1 MPLHRQGEGREGDA
15 PVVLDVLERDVMAR
29 LAEWTAP
36 EGPRV
41 RTPLLME
48 VRGSRLPGDVPGCEA
63 ALVPPSAEGPGLLQG
78 ESPLVVRDLG
88 SDLRPVV
95 PGAAWAH
102 LELPGERPVPPSI
115 ADELEGVP
123 LVTVGRDA
131 VVEVVHLP
139 PSPGSEPPPPPCAG
153 TTELVVLGGAACLVG
168 RHDALV
174 DAVMAA
180 RARAGPGRLLYAPGA
195 ATPMDLALLAY
206 MGVDVVDDV
215 QARLEAA
222 RGVALRPELVRGHD
236 LRDAPRAPLRG
247 DDELAACAREGVL
260 AMRREVALVREAIA
274 RGQLRELVEQ
284 RVRSEPWQVA
294 ALRHLDRHHHAALE
308 RRSPAQR
315 PVRLLATSRDSF
327 HRVEVRAWVDRLLG
341 RYSPP
346 PSAKV
351 LVLLPCS
358 ARKPYSTSR
367 THRAFLG
374 ALRDVRN
381 RWAVH
386 EVVLTSPLGMVP
398 RELERTYPAAHYD
411 IPVTGEWFPEE
422 VERMAA
428 LLAHIRRAGS
438 YSAVISHMGPGLP
451 FIEADPTVKRTR
463 TGGEGPLDAGALGRL
478 AEAASAAAV
487 LAPRVDRARRDLE
500 DLASL
505 ARMQFGPV
513 AGGALLQGARLAG
526 KPPAWRLA
534 GRDGRQLASYVPDRG
549 LLSLTLDGAE
559 RLASAGA
566 YRVHMDD
573 FDLKGNLFAVGV
585 RDADPEVREGDD
597 VAVVRGDR
605 VVAVGVAR
613 MGAEEMVGSRRGL
626 AVAVRHRGGEA

>member
-1 MPLHRQGEGREGDA
+1 MPLHRRGEGREGDA
-15 PVVLDVLERDVMAR
+15 PVVLDVIERDVMAR
-29 LAEWTAP
+29 TAEWTAP
-36 EGPRV
+36 DGPRV
-41 RTPLLME
+41 RTPLLLE
-48 VRGSRLPGDVPGCEA
+48 VRASRLPGDVPGCEA
-63 ALVPPSAEGPGLLQG
+63 ALVPSRAEGPGLLQG

-95 PGAAWAH
+95 PDAAWAH

-131 VVEVVHLP
+131 IVEVTHLP
-139 PSPGSEPPPPPCAG
+139 PSPELAAPPSAG
-153 TTELVVLGGAACLVG
+153 ATELVVLGGAACLLG

-180 RARAGPGRLLYAPGA
+180 RKRAGPARLLYAPA
-195 ATPMDLALLAY
+195 VATPMDLALLAY

-222 RGVALRPELVRGHD
+222 GGVALRPELTHGHD
-236 LRDAPRAPLRG
+236 LRDAPRPPLRG

-274 RGQLRELVEQ
+274 RGQLRELLEQ

-294 ALRHLDRHHHAALE
+294 ALRHLDRHHNAALE
-308 RRSPAQR
+308 RRSPVQR

-327 HRVEVRAWVDRLLG
+327 HRVEVRAWVDRLLA
-341 RYSPP
+341 RYAPP

-358 ARKPYSTSR
+358 ARKPYSSSR
-367 THRAFLG
+367 THRAFLS

-428 LLAHIRRAGS
+428 LLAHLRRAGA

-451 FIEADPTVKRTR
+451 FVENDATVTRTR

-478 AEAASAAAV
+478 AEAASSAAALV
-487 LAPRVDRARRDLE
+487 PRVDRARRDLE

-505 ARMQFGPV
+505 ARLQFGPE
-513 AGGALLQGARLAG
+513 AGAALLRDARLAG

-534 GRDGRQLASYVPDRG
+534 LRGGGQLASLVPDRG
-549 LLSLTLDGAE
+549 LLSLTLEGAE
-559 RLASAGA
+559 RVATAGR
-566 YRVHMDD
+566 YRVLMDD
-573 FDLKGNLFAVGV
+573 FELKGNLFAVGV
-585 RDADPEVREGDD
+585 SGADPEVREGDD

-613 MGAEEMVGSRRGL
+613 MGAEEMVGSRRGI
-626 AVAVRHRGGEA
+626 AVAVRHRRGEA

>member
-1 MPLHRQGEGREGDA
+1 M
-15 PVVLDVLERDVMAR
+15 VLDVIDRDVMAR
-29 LAEWTAP
+29 LAEWSAP
-36 EGPRV
+36 DRPRV
-41 RTPLLME
+41 RTPLLLE
-48 VRGSRLPGDVPGCEA
+48 VRGTRLPGDVPGCEA
-63 ALVPPSAEGPGLLQG
+63 ALVPSWAEGPGLHQG
-78 ESPLVVRDLG
+78 EAPLVLRDLG
-88 SDLRPVV
+88 SDLRPTV
-95 PGAAWAH
+95 PDAAWAH
-102 LELPGERPVPPSI
+102 IELPAERPVPPSI

-131 VVEVVHLP
+131 LVEVTHLP
-139 PSPGSEPPPPPCAG
+139 TSPGPAPPPAEA
-153 TTELVVLGGAACLVG
+153 TELVVIGSAACLLG
-168 RHDALV
+168 RHSDLV

-180 RARAGPGRLLYAPGA
+180 RARAGPARLLYAPGV

-222 RGVALRPELVRGHD
+222 RGVALRPELTHGHD
-236 LRDAPRAPLRG
+236 LRDAPRPPLRS

-260 AMRREVALVREAIA
+260 AMRRETALVREAIA

-294 ALRHLDRHHHAALE
+294 ALRHLDRHHQGALE
-308 RRSPAQR
+308 RRSPVQR
-315 PVRLLATSRDSF
+315 PVRLLAPSRDSF

-351 LVLLPCS
+351 LLLLPCS

-367 THRAFLG
+367 THRAFLN

-381 RWAVH
+381 RWALH
-386 EVVLTSPLGMVP
+386 EVILTSPLGMVP

-428 LLAHIRRAGS
+428 LAAHLRKVGA
-438 YSAVISHMGPGLP
+438 YSAVISHMGPGLA
-451 FIEADPTVKRTR
+451 FLEDDPTVVRTR

-478 AEAASAAAV
+478 VEAASRAAA

-505 ARMQFGPV
+505 ARLQFGPD
-513 AGGALLQGARLAG
+513 AGGALMEGARLAG

-534 GRDGRQLASYVPDRG
+534 GKDGRQLASLVPDRG
-549 LLSLTLDGAE
+549 LLSLTLDGAD
-559 RLASAGA
+559 RVASAGA
-566 YRVHMDD
+566 YRAVMDD

-585 RDADPEVREGDD
+585 RDADPGVREGDD

-613 MGAEEMVGSRRGL
+613 MGAEEMVASRRGI
-626 AVAVRHRGGEA
+626 AIAVRHRRGEA